1 MRKKI
6 NLLFIS
12 FISLLS
18 CEDYLSESPDNRLE
32 LNTIEKVAN
41 LGARAY
47 AQGSYIFTDEL
58 TDLAGPMGSKLT
70 PFKTLLTIPEMDL

>member
-47 AQGSYIFTDEL
+47 AQGSYIFTD
-58 TDLAGPMGSKLT
+58 DKLT